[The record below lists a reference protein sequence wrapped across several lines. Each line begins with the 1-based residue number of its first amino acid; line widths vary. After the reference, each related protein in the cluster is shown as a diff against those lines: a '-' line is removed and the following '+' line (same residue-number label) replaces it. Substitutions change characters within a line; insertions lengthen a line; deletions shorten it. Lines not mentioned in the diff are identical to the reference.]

1 MGVKRKIK
9 AKIIDDYDL
18 QELFDEFID
27 GKIAQNVSN
36 ATIRSYTLS
45 FQRYKILHDY
55 YFF

>member
-27 GKIAQNVSN
+27 GKIAVSLAFPIN
-36 ATIRSYTLS
+36 ISNYT
-45 FQRYKILHDY
+45 FCYTYIA
-55 YFF
+55 